1 MFSLPIPAQGT
12 ELKHRHFVLCVCVC
26 VCVCVYTCISIYFLI
41 IYQGNETIKFNLAF
55 PGPKCCVQKGV
66 SMKHIGGK
74 RFIVCKT

>member
-26 VCVCVYTCISIYFLI
+26 VCIYMH
-41 IYQGNETIKFNLAF
+41 IYILSYYIPGERNNKIQFSF
-55 PGPKCCVQKGV
+55 PWRYCCVQKGV